1 MERRNE
7 FSKADIIKAETIRA
21 EARKMG
27 DEANEIIRAAR
38 AEGKC
43 NRVPARAT
51 NLLGKANRLMAEAV
65 EIAPSP
71 IDPDG
76 LREMIA
82 GNFREDTADYERR
95 VAEFTH
101 KVLVSSQEAVYQV
114 CWNTDDLVKA
124 AFKSQWS
131 EMVLE
136 RSVNNG
142 DTMESLTEALRAVA
156 GQLTQDALE
165 YAPNRSTSGAHN
177 LVDDWKVAA
186 RAEWL
191 KAAQSALRRIE
202 LTEQG
207 CKAWVLLHDKEAE
220 G

>member
-1 MERRNE
+1 MMSKRE
-7 FSKADIIKAETIRA
+7 FSRADAVKANEMRARATSLTVEANAIADAAKADGRKVPVRA
-21 EARKMG
+21 KRKLEDAREMTV
-27 DEANEIIRAAR
+27 EANEI
-38 AEGKC
+38 
-43 NRVPARAT
+43 
-51 NLLGKANRLMAEAV
+51 
-65 EIAPSP
+65 APRP

-101 KVLVSSQEAVYQV
+101 KVLVCSQEAVYQV

-142 DTMESLTEALRAVA
+142 DTMESLTEALQAVA
-156 GQLTQDALE
+156 GQLTRDALE
-165 YAPNRSTSGAHN
+165 YVPNRSTSGAHN

-186 RAEWL
+186 RVKWLAE
-191 KAAQSALRRIE
+191 AQAALRRIE
-202 LTEQG
+202 MTEPG
-207 CKAWVLLHDKEAE
+207 RKAWEILHSEE
-220 G
+220 VTG